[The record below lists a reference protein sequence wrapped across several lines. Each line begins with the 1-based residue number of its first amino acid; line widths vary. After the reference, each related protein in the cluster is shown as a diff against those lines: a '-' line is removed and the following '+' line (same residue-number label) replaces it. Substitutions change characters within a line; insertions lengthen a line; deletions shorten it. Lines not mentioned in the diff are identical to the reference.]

1 MSKQPSANAQLVEA
15 GQRFSVATGGAVM
28 LVQIKATSV
37 GWYQLRVGADQ
48 LQVAEEAAR
57 LPGVKLV
64 EAGGGHT
71 LELPQNAVP
80 FVCALGL
87 SRTQLLD
94 GRNGSFRHPLRR
106 LFSHQ
111 EVAVEWL
118 LERSGGLLA
127 DEPGLGKTS
136 VAAVAVQ
143 EAARRQGGGLCVI
156 VGPPYVESVWRRE
169 LYALGY
175 VTSPDDVAAARGTR
189 AYEKALSGSLDSG
202 WMFVPFH
209 LAEEWTSFCR
219 VSRAGRVV
227 ATVVDEAHWAKNPKS
242 KRGIAMRNI
251 AGLAS
256 FRVLL
261 TGTPMGNRPN
271 ELWNLLTALDGA
283 GSWGSFHEF
292 RVRYCGAEHSG
303 HGYADTRPTNVEELN
318 QRMKWRYLRRTVKS
332 EGIKLPVFRREPLYV
347 TMTPEIS
354 AEYEQLVGKLL
365 GGRGGEELLD
375 ALERGVFG
383 KDTLRQMTSLRK
395 FTSRVKIDATVAL
408 ALDCLEAG
416 HSVLVFAWERAV
428 VQKITAKLCRYAA
441 VAEITGEVLPAERQR
456 RVDAFQLAHD
466 GMPRVLVATGDT
478 LGEGVT
484 LTRAS
489 RVIMHDLSWVP
500 SEVLQREARANRI
513 GQDKPVV
520 STWPL
525 LRNSFDVLLA
535 KHLVSKGDQIER
547 VLGMEEARIAA
558 EVFDG
563 DLRRQTVDA
572 AAMLKS
578 WARGVS

>member
-1 MSKQPSANAQLVEA
+1 M
-15 GQRFSVATGGAVM
+15 T
-28 LVQIKATSV
+28 IKATSV
-37 GWYQLRVGADQ
+37 GWYQMRVGANQ
-48 LQVAEEAAR
+48 LQAAEEAAR

-64 EAGGGHT
+64 EANSEYT

-80 FVCALGL
+80 AIQRVL
-87 SRTQLLD
+87 RLLTAARELRHKYD
-94 GRNGSFRHPLRR
+94 GAYLHPKRR
-106 LFSHQ
+106 LFAHQ

-118 LERSGGLLA
+118 LERGGGLLA
-127 DEPGLGKTS
+127 DDMGLGKSST
-136 VAAVAVQ
+136 AAVAVQ
-143 EAARRQGGGLCVI
+143 EAARRLGGGLRVI

-169 LYALGY
+169 LCALGY
-175 VTSPDDVAAARGTR
+175 VLSPDDVAAARGTR
-189 AYEKALSGSLDSG
+189 AYEKALDGSLDSG
-202 WMFVPFH
+202 WMFVPYH

-227 ATVVDEAHWAKNPKS
+227 ATIVDEAHWAKNPKS
-242 KRGIAMRNI
+242 KRGVAMRNI

-261 TGTPMGNRPN
+261 TGTPMANRPN

-283 GSWGSFHEF
+283 GAWGSFHEF

-303 HGYADTRPTNVEELN
+303 HGYVDTRPTNVEELK
-318 QRMKWRYLRRTVKS
+318 QRMGWRYLRRTAKS
-332 EGIKLPVFRREPLYV
+332 EGLNLPAFRREPLYV
-347 TMTPEIS
+347 TMTPEIA
-354 AEYEQLVGKLL
+354 AEYERLVGKLL
-365 GGRGGEELLD
+365 GGRDGGEELLD

-383 KDTLRQMTSLRK
+383 KDTLRQMTALRK
-395 FTSRVKIDATVAL
+395 FTSRVKVDATVAL
-408 ALDCLEAG
+408 TLDCLEAG
-416 HSVLVFAWERAV
+416 QSVLVFAWERAV
-428 VQKITAKLCRYAA
+428 VRKIVAKLRSQAA
-441 VAEITGEVLPAERQR
+441 VAIEITGEVDAVERQR
-456 RVDAFQLAHD
+456 LVDGFQLRQD
-466 GMPRVLVATGDT
+466 GVPRVLVATGDT